1 VGRNAGCPPLPTH
14 RSDTIG
20 RSALLRER
28 IRSADLDA
36 LTAAGRSW
44 RTRPYARRRAVKS
57 YECIWFMCEPIEI
70 LVHVL
75 PLLPPKIDYRVCVA
89 MTVLANNGTAHLSV
103 IQALIT

>member
-1 VGRNAGCPPLPTH
+1 
-14 RSDTIG
+14 
-20 RSALLRER
+20 
-28 IRSADLDA
+28 
-36 LTAAGRSW
+36 
-44 RTRPYARRRAVKS
+44 
-57 YECIWFMCEPIEI
+57 MCEPIEI